1 MTIDFIRRVLYIS
14 TKEGKMIDI
23 RYDDVNKHN
32 ELTRGILKLKEKKKE
47 LLRELEKFIITD
59 NTPGIIEFISVFKK
73 IQDARN
79 NFIKVDK
86 ELKPLKIEFKNRTS
100 ELNYINDIYNLN
112 YLELEKERN
121 YLSSLSF
128 FEKLNFVKKRK
139 IKDVINIKESVT
151 QGLEHKKTILKF
163 ELNNIERKISLVNDS
178 KAITKFK
185 YGQLINQLS
194 EKEILSF
201 EDNRLEQ
208 RYEILEKDYNS
219 LLEMLSNKEYY
230 IPKSDLNG
238 LLKKMELE
246 EINHYIEQLEKEKEK
261 TKKKK
266 K

>member
-1 MTIDFIRRVLYIS
+1 M
-14 TKEGKMIDI
+14 
-23 RYDDVNKHN
+23 
-32 ELTRGILKLKEKKKE
+32 
-47 LLRELEKFIITD
+47 
-59 NTPGIIEFISVFKK
+59 
-73 IQDARN
+73 
-79 NFIKVDK
+79 
-86 ELKPLKIEFKNRTS
+86 
-100 ELNYINDIYNLN
+100 
-112 YLELEKERN
+112 
-121 YLSSLSF
+121 
-128 FEKLNFVKKRK
+128 
-139 IKDVINIKESVT
+139 
-151 QGLEHKKTILKF
+151 EHKKTILKF

-219 LLEMLSNKEYY
+219 LLDMLSNKEYY